1 VAANQAAA
9 GLVTKTMG
17 AMHDG
22 DQTLLSQ
29 TAFFAPK
36 GLSGLLYWYALYP
49 VHALIFSGLVDQIAR
64 RAVTLRLARLDRPKR
79 CGGALL
85 SLQPPWQTSTRP
97 AAL

>member
-1 VAANQAAA
+1 VEAVAPDRLLRLRAEMKVPGEAWLQFEVAP
-9 GLVTKTMG
+9 
-17 AMHDG
+17 HDG

-64 RAVTLRLARLDRPKR
+64 RAVTLRLAQVDRE
-79 CGGALL
+79 
-85 SLQPPWQTSTRP
+85 
-97 AAL
+97 